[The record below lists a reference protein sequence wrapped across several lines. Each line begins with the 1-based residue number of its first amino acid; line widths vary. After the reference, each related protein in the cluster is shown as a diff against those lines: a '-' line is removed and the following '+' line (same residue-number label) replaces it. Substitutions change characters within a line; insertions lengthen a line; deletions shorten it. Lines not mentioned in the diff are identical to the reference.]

1 MKKKLVIFLSLFILM
16 CSFVSGCSSNNIKKI
31 EIIEDSIK
39 RNYIVGEEVSVN
51 NFELKVTYNNE
62 KEEYYYITDE
72 KVKLNE
78 IDNSIVGEQK
88 LNITFNYNNTDVNLQ
103 LLINFEL
110 PNDVKNIISEID
122 ELPELE
128 NLNFDYETII
138 ENIKNE
144 YNKLSNF
151 YKSYV
156 DNYDKLISSDKYLT
170 NLRKD
175 NITAE
180 FIEYRSNV
188 KLSLSKYYYSI
199 DRSNYYDKELKEIEK
214 IYSYGI
220 ELLMNDNNYNKI
232 DLIYTSTI
240 NSIKKVNT
248 AYLVL
253 IENIKK
259 EFISKLTK
267 YRNSFNDSLYSEDN
281 VYKLNLI
288 LNNGVSNIETSI
300 TEEDINKNYNNAVN
314 ELDNIPNKNKEN
326 EIYIKSIID
335 KNIYNL
341 NVYYISI
348 DFSKYSNENKTNIRN
363 NYLAVSSKIN
373 SLDNEND
380 MIICIEK
387 FKEYV
392 NSIYSIKEENVIMI
406 NSYKNDSIT
415 YITNL
420 YNNLNIYEYSEHN
433 RNLIENEYNTCLDNI
448 NNANFIDKISDERI
462 HFYNYINNVPTMV
475 EEAINNLPLRINSYK
490 TKLHDIISTYD
501 FSKYNNEILEE
512 VNNIIRLTENRMD
525 DEIGIYT
532 SDSTIESMINE
543 AINTINDLLL

>member
-16 CSFVSGCSSNNIKKI
+16 CSFVSGCSTSNIKKI

-103 LLINFEL
+103 LMINFEL

-128 NLNFDYETII
+128 NLNFDYEIVI

-170 NLRKD
+170 NLRND

-214 IYSYGI
+214 IYNYGI

-232 DLIYTSTI
+232 DSIYTSTI

-253 IENIKK
+253 IENMKK
-259 EFISKLTK
+259 EYISKLTK
-267 YRNSFNDSLYSEDN
+267 YCNSFNDSLYSEDN
-281 VYKLNLI
+281 VYKLNFI
-288 LNNGVSNIETSI
+288 LNNGISNINASI

-314 ELDNIPNKNKEN
+314 ELNNIPNKNKEN

-348 DFSKYSNENKTNIRN
+348 DFSKYSDENKTNIRN

-420 YNNLNIYEYSEHN
+420 YNNLNIYEYSEYN

-448 NNANFIDKISDERI
+448 KNANSIDKISDERL

-475 EEAINNLPLRINSYK
+475 KEAINNLPLRINSYK
-490 TKLHDIISTYD
+490 AKLHDVISTYD
-501 FSKYNNEILEE
+501 FSKYNVEFLEK

-525 DEIGIYT
+525 NEIDIYT

-543 AINTINDLLL
+543 AINMINDLLA

>member
-16 CSFVSGCSSNNIKKI
+16 CSFVSGCSTSNIKKI

-103 LLINFEL
+103 LFINFEL

-128 NLNFDYETII
+128 NLNFDYEIVI

-170 NLRKD
+170 NLRND

-214 IYSYGI
+214 IYNYGI

-232 DLIYTSTI
+232 DSIYTSTI

-253 IENIKK
+253 IENMKK
-259 EFISKLTK
+259 EYISKLTK
-267 YRNSFNDSLYSEDN
+267 YCNSFNDSLYSEDN
-281 VYKLNLI
+281 VYKLNFI
-288 LNNGVSNIETSI
+288 LNNGISNINASI

-406 NSYKNDSIT
+406 NNYKNDSIT

-448 NNANFIDKISDERI
+448 NNANSIDKISDERI

-525 DEIGIYT
+525 NEIGIYT

-543 AINTINDLLL
+543 AINTINDLLV